1 MVELVMENAQ
11 LGVSNFQRSEILE
24 KEFEF
29 KPSFDQYLKVM
40 GTVRLRSDR
49 DKQQKSKEENSKH
62 NSRSRGVS
70 TRLLSEGS
78 GKDAKLGE
86 PEGNLNREKASKVEN
101 RYESLGNRNRIAE

>member
-1 MVELVMENAQ
+1 MGISNDIQLLLRLLSLERLLVALLLLQ
-11 LGVSNFQRSEILE
+11 FQ
-24 KEFEF
+24 
-29 KPSFDQYLKVM
+29 VM